1 MSWNSYSYE
10 DYHDRAAA
18 KASAMRKVLS
28 RRKKGELLAPVVPKA
43 KQGLSI
49 TFWGKAWNKNLEAYS
64 DFSNR
69 LPRGRTYLRKWA
81 VMDLLIEKGE
91 ITSTVQGSDLYD
103 VRITIKPLA
112 STRWAS
118 LKEDCVGRIGSLVE
132 LLGGKLNDQ
141 ILHQVTDQA
150 NGLFPGPRE
159 IQINCSCPDYAGLCK
174 HAAATLYGVSCR
186 LDDDPSL
193 FFKLRG
199 VDAGELIGTSAMDAV
214 QALTTP
220 ESGAEDGVIAGVD
233 LADVFGI
240 DLGSFDIPEGL
251 LDEVSSAP
259 VESKAPRKS
268 GAKKGSPTK
277 AKASAPAVKV
287 AAKPTAKKVAKKTTK
302 SVTKKVSTKK
312 K

>member
-28 RRKKGELLAPVVPKA
+28 RRKRGELLAPVVPKA

-64 DFSNR
+64 DYSNR
-69 LPRGRTYLRKWA
+69 LPRGRTYLRQGA

-118 LKEDCVGRIGSLVE
+118 LKEDCAGRIGSLVE

-141 ILHQVTDQA
+141 ILLQVTDPA
-150 NGLFPGPRE
+150 GGLFPAPKE
-159 IQINCSCPDYAGLCK
+159 ILVTCSCPDYAGLCK

-199 VDAGELIGTSAMDAV
+199 VDAAELIGTSAVDAV
-214 QALTTP
+214 QALTAVDAGP
-220 ESGAEDGVIAGVD
+220 QEGVIDASD
-233 LADVFGI
+233 LSDVFGI
-240 DLGSFDIPEGL
+240 DLGSLEIPDGL
-251 LDEVSSAP
+251 LDAIPADSPEPEVNTL
-259 VESKAPRKS
+259 
-268 GAKKGSPTK
+268 AKK
-277 AKASAPAVKV
+277 AAS
-287 AAKPTAKKVAKKTTK
+287 KKVAKKAK
-302 SVTKKVSTKK
+302 KAVTKKSTVKK
-312 K
+312 KKT